1 MRPVRMIAAVLFA
14 ATVGTLTLLA
24 APAWATSTTSPV
36 AVHVS
41 PNPIVA
47 GHTATLSGSVGPA
60 AAGSDCSSISLYSIA
75 FGPSNDDPAYTAV
88 YATAKP
94 TGTFTA
100 TTTIP
105 RSKPAGT
112 YRIFLRCGGSPLGG
126 GTLVVRA
133 APTTPAATLH
143 VSPRSIAAGDTVTLS
158 GSVGPD
164 SAGSECA
171 SRLTLISEAF
181 AHTHDFAGLPAMV
194 VAVKPDGTFTATTR
208 IPRSK
213 PAGTYTVTGRC
224 GGGNLGVAAKLV
236 IRAAASPTTTPTPT
250 APTATGPPIDQPQ
263 VLAPA
268 VTGPPNQP
276 AATAAAQPASRWM
289 LPWLAA
295 LGSGTLAALGVW
307 LLYRR
312 RHPAGPSPQG
322 RSRIAH

>member
-1 MRPVRMIAAVLFA
+1 MRPVRIIAAVLFA
-14 ATVGTLTLLA
+14 ATVGALTLLA
-24 APAWATSTTSPV
+24 APAWAASTTLPV
-36 AVHVS
+36 VVHVS
-41 PNPIVA
+41 PVPVVA
-47 GHTATLSGSVGPA
+47 GHTVTLSGSVGPA

-100 TTTIP
+100 TARIP
-105 RSKPAGT
+105 QSKPAGT
-112 YRIFLRCGGSPLGG
+112 YPIFMRCGGSPLGG

-133 APTTPAATLH
+133 APATPAATLH

-158 GSVGPD
+158 GTVGPD
-164 SAGSECA
+164 SASSECA
-171 SRLTLISEAF
+171 GVTLISEAF
-181 AHTHDFAGLPAMV
+181 THTHDFAGLPAV
-194 VAVKPDGTFTATTR
+194 GVAVKPGGAFTTTTR
-208 IPRSK
+208 IPPSK
-213 PAGTYTVTGRC
+213 PAGTYTITGRC

-236 IRAAASPTTTPTPT
+236 IRAAATPTTTPAPT
-250 APTATGPPIDQPQ
+250 APTA
-263 VLAPA
+263 
-268 VTGPPNQP
+268 TGPPNQP
-276 AATAAAQPASRWM
+276 AATAAAQPANHRM

-312 RHPAGPSPQG
+312 RHPAGPSRQG